1 MTELL
6 KNLCMID
13 GTSGDENAVRDFI
26 INEIKDFC
34 EYKVDNLG
42 NIIVFKK
49 GKKTPSKRVM
59 IDAHLDEVG
68 LIITSVTSDGFL
80 RFTTVGGI
88 NTEVMLC
95 RSVLING
102 SIHGIIGMRPV
113 HLCSGDGAKKLPKQD
128 SLYIDIG
135 AKSKQ
140 EALKVISL
148 GDRAVI
154 KGDYYQNGDMI
165 LSKALDDRIGCAV
178 LCSLIKEESEY
189 DFYACFSTQEEVG
202 LRGAMTAAHRI
213 NPDFAISID
222 VTHATTPDESK
233 GTFKCGSG
241 AVVCKGPNIHSS
253 LVTEF
258 IKVLKDNDIN
268 YDIEIEGGNTGT
280 DAWAI
285 QVAREGIPVMLL
297 SLPLKYMHTPIETL
311 SIDDCKILSDTL
323 AKFLKSF
330 KRTEDILCY

>member
-13 GTSGDENAVRDFI
+13 GTSGDENTVRDFI
-26 INEIKDFC
+26 ISEIKDFC

-42 NIIVFKK
+42 NIIAFKK

-95 RSVLING
+95 RNVFING
-102 SIHGIIGMRPV
+102 KTNGVIGMRPV
-113 HLCSGDGAKKLPKQD
+113 HLCSGDSAKKLPSPD

-135 AKSKQ
+135 AKSKE
-140 EALKVISL
+140 EALKVVSL

-165 LSKALDDRIGCAV
+165 LSKALDDRVGCAV
-178 LCSLIKEESEY
+178 LCALLKEESEY
-189 DFYACFSTQEEVG
+189 DFYASFSTQEEVG
-202 LRGAMTAAHRI
+202 LRGARVAAFSIEPHSAIVLEGTTAADI
-213 NPDFAISID
+213 AD
-222 VTHATTPDESK
+222 VPSDKKVCVLGDGVAVSFMDGTTVYDREYYNLALNSGLRVQTK
-233 GTFKCGSG
+233 AAVAGGNNSG
-241 AVVCKGPNIHSS
+241 AIHLSKQGARTVTLSVPCRYIHSNS
-253 LVTEF
+253 SVCN
-258 IKVLKDNDIN
+258 INDI
-268 YDIEIEGGNTGT
+268 YAQKDL
-280 DAWAI
+280 A
-285 QVAREGIPVMLL
+285 
-297 SLPLKYMHTPIETL
+297 KYM
-311 SIDDCKILSDTL
+311 
-323 AKFLKSF
+323 LKAIC
-330 KRTEDILCY
+330 EEN